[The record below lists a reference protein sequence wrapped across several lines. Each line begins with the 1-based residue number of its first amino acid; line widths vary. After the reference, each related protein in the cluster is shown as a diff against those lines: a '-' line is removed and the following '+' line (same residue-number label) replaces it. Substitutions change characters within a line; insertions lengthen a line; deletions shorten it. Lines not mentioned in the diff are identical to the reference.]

1 MYSKVS
7 FIKISNNRN
16 PAKDFYIDI
25 TTMKDARL
33 RMSSLKSQYNKYL
46 DSLETDTPLPD
57 REVFRYFTL
66 DYSFYTLEKGCF
78 DTYNDAK
85 ERRLDL
91 YDEQYEKMN
100 WTFLYGNI
108 PNKYLLSKNEK

>member
-7 FIKISNNRN
+7 FIKISNNKN
-16 PAKDFYIDI
+16 STKDFYIDI

-33 RMSSLKSQYNKYL
+33 RISSLKSQYHKYL
-46 DSLETDTPLPD
+46 DSLETDDPLPD

-100 WTFLYGNI
+100 WTSLYGNI